1 MDDIRWRICPRRG
14 FAKPLLGCARC
25 GRYPCPSLTGEERDW
40 LEHSPFTAISPR
52 SKLLPRR
59 VTMYLFRLFD
69 GSITDCYEDFD
80 PETPNFDRMENVKEV
95 LLVGKVLEKHI
106 KLTVKPKEERDA
118 IRARKKR
125 EDAPGAARPAAEEP
139 EALSGP
145 ARPRKGQD

>member
-1 MDDIRWRICPRRG
+1 
-14 FAKPLLGCARC
+14 
-25 GRYPCPSLTGEERDW
+25 
-40 LEHSPFTAISPR
+40 
-52 SKLLPRR
+52 
-59 VTMYLFRLFD
+59 MYLFRLFD
-69 GSITDCYEDFD
+69 GSITDCYEGFD

-125 EDAPGAARPAAEEP
+125 EDAPGAARSAAEEP